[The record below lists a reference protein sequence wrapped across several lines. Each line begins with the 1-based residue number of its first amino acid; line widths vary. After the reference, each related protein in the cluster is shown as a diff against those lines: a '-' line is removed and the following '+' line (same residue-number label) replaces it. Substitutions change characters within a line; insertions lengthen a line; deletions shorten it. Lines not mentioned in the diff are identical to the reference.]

1 MIFQD
6 ECGISDIFIE
16 RLAKLPRKGDIETER
31 DEYMTEWKSRDEH
44 ISEST
49 STGLKSTE
57 YCTCWGCTIFQA
69 VYCFSAARCSRM
81 FHTKKEVPTWNG
93 AVEGCD
99 TLGFPIFTVSF
110 FQVSIFSL
118 FWGCKKILAP
128 FAGPLHLYWS
138 RMVQHFPR
146 KTSPGCWPRAA
157 TCQAIIFTSVS
168 CYGHGS
174 SLQGTESADSWD
186 YPPANMAEKYMRKL
200 IIHVIYN
207 LSFMLYI

>member
-138 RMVQHFPR
+138 RMVQHLPR
-146 KTSPGCWPRAA
+146 KTSPLLAMKRPAK
-157 TCQAIIFTSVS
+157 Q
-168 CYGHGS
+168 S
-174 SLQGTESADSWD
+174 SSPQCLAMAVAHPCKEQNLLILGITLRQTWL
-186 YPPANMAEKYMRKL
+186 AEKYMRKL
-200 IIHVIYN
+200 IRYN
-207 LSFMLYI
+207 LLFMLSI